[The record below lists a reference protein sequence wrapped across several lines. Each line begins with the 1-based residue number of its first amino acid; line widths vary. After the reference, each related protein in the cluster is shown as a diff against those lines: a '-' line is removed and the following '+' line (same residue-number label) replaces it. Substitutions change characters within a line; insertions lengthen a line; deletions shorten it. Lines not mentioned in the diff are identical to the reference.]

1 MTTRT
6 KTLCMTP
13 DQFTV
18 YCALAER
25 MDSGELTDVETAR
38 LAENAGLNSRIVMT
52 LTGVSLDIDAQL

>member
-1 MTTRT
+1 
-6 KTLCMTP
+6 MTP

-25 MDSGELTDVETAR
+25 MDSGELTDVDTAR
-38 LAENAGLNSRIVMT
+38 LDENAGLNSRIVMT